1 MGRLGF
7 VLGTDAMDHERV
19 LVDQLAEQM
28 QKAAD
33 DERFFY
39 LVPNHIKF
47 ETEINVLAGLRQRN
61 GKNGEQ
67 RFATESLQVL
77 SFSRLAWF
85 FLRNTPAYQRARIS
99 KVGMTMLVSKIAQ
112 ENVGE
117 LRLYAS
123 EIRQAGFI
131 EKLTEQLEELK
142 NSNITADDF
151 KEIIKR
157 IEQDEAPGA
166 NTVWLSKMHD
176 LSILYAAYEQQLQK
190 SFMGNI
196 ELYRYLVD
204 FLQSDPRVKKMHFF
218 IDRFAQFTAGEQQ
231 IVDALI
237 ENGASTTV
245 SLVLDRGYPDQ
256 SHPNKSELPRTT
268 DLYYSSA
275 VLYHR
280 LWKFAQV
287 NPQVELLPNVLLAN
301 EPRVSKG
308 LQQVDAYFKRYAQGP
323 ISRDEREALATPEQ
337 VQFYQTANRR
347 EELELIATK
356 IRQLV
361 ATGKYRYRD
370 FLVLT
375 RHLDE
380 YQTMVKPIFAKHE
393 VPVFNDQERKM
404 DQHPLI
410 VLLNALFT
418 LDRRGYQLE
427 DMMHLLKTWLLV
439 PRLITGDLMPIRQ
452 FQEAVFTT
460 ENWCLKRAIKGKK
473 AWTDPEMITG
483 LWMQETED
491 ANNDPEVEN
500 LNQQLAIVHDYVATI
515 IAPFLDR
522 LKEVQSGKELAT
534 VLFNFLQNNGV
545 TERLYQWQQYQS
557 TRDLDLARQPQQVWE
572 KFTQI
577 LQEYVEILGDDV
589 IDEED
594 NEDYLQRFNEIL
606 QSGFAAAQYSQIP
619 ATLDQVL
626 VSETGIVQSLN
637 KKVVFMMGSTDD
649 VMPEMRES
657 ENLLTDQDKQIL
669 TPYLDDDYQYLP
681 ADTMTAL
688 NREPFVH
695 YLGMMSGK
703 EQLIFTYPQAT
714 DDDKELIASPYLR
727 DMATYFNQDV
737 KQVPLVNSDE
747 GMKDG
752 EKFISSPNA
761 TLSQLVKV
769 GRQARDNQQG
779 RNAEAKLSPSW
790 QQIQAAL
797 GALVRQWQFSPNA
810 QEQELGNHLYQ
821 RLQLINQG
829 FNYRNR
835 VDSIGKDLAEL
846 LYLHTGPTQKNGG
859 TLYASISQLQDF
871 YMNQYEYFLKYGL
884 QLQKRDRLEMSS
896 DRIGTFFHK
905 AMEAFIENTRKQGI
919 SLRSLADDPEQL
931 QALTKSALDKAAES
945 QPDLKRV
952 VDSSAQASYQ
962 YRQLQII
969 VSTMIE
975 TLCQQAKY
983 TEAQPFKTEAQF
995 GRIGKNGTQLKAL
1008 DYPLASG
1015 DRIYLRGRIDRIDRL
1030 VKDEI
1035 GGASDFLTVVDYKS
1049 GDRTFDLTR
1058 AYYGISLQLLTYLNG
1073 LERNLQELDEADA
1086 KLAGALY
1093 LHLSNPKFDWKRNKN
1108 KSLEELQLTSHQYK
1122 GLLLNELDILNSLD
1136 EKLADRQAVLYP
1148 LKVTK
1153 NKISAKKDALLVTP
1167 AQLQWLQE
1175 WTKNLIIGAGD
1186 QILAGNVKLN
1196 PFRLIEGSRRNTGLD
1211 YSEFKDIYQFDN
1223 MLDQANYREL
1233 DPKKPQ
1239 EDLRNANSEGGEE
1252 E

>member
-7 VLGTDAMDHERV
+7 VLGTDGMDHERV

-28 QKAAD
+28 KKAAA

-61 GKNGEQ
+61 GKNGEE

-85 FLRNTPAYQRARIS
+85 FLRNTPAYQQSRIS
-99 KVGMTMLVSKIAQ
+99 KIGMTMLVSKISQ
-112 ENVGE
+112 ENATE
-117 LRLYAS
+117 LCLYAS
-123 EIRQAGFI
+123 EIKQPGFI

-142 NSNITADDF
+142 NSNITAENF
-151 KEIIKR
+151 REIIER
-157 IEQDEAPGA
+157 IEQDSASGA

-176 LSILYAAYEQQLQK
+176 LSIIYTAYEQQLQK
-190 SFMGNI
+190 SFMGNV

-204 FLQSDPRVKKMHFF
+204 FLRNDSRVKKMHFF

-231 IVDALI
+231 IVNALI

-268 DLYYSSA
+268 DLFYSSA
-275 VLYHR
+275 ILYHR
-280 LWKFAQV
+280 LWKLAQS
-287 NPQVELLPNVLLAN
+287 NLQIKLLPNVLLAN
-301 EPRVSKG
+301 ESRVSEG
-308 LQQVDAYFKRYAQGP
+308 VQQVDTYFKRYTQGP
-323 ISRDEREALATPEQ
+323 ISRDESEKLTVPEQ

-380 YQTMVKPIFAKHE
+380 YQTMIKPTFAKHE

-410 VLLNALFT
+410 VLLDALFN
-418 LDRRGYQLE
+418 LDHHGYQLE

-439 PRLITGDLMPIRQ
+439 PRLETGDLMPIRQ
-452 FQEAVFTT
+452 FQEAVFIT

-473 AWTDPEMITG
+473 AWTDPERVDG
-483 LWMQETED
+483 LWKQESED
-491 ANNDPEVEN
+491 SNSNSELEK
-500 LNQQLAIVHDYVATI
+500 LNQQLEIVHDYVATT
-515 IAPFLDR
+515 IAPFLDH
-522 LKEVQSGKELAT
+522 LKEVRSGKELAT
-534 VLFNFLQNNGV
+534 ILFNFLQENGV

-557 TRDLDLARQPQQVWE
+557 TRNLDLARQPQQVWE

-577 LQEYVEILGDDV
+577 LQEYVEILGNDA
-589 IDEED
+589 IDKENNEE
-594 NEDYLQRFNEIL
+594 YLQRFDEIL

-637 KKVVFMMGSTDD
+637 KKIVFMMGSTED

-657 ENLLTDQDKQIL
+657 ESLLTDQDKQIL
-669 TPYLDDDYQYLP
+669 APYLDDDYQYLP
-681 ADTMTAL
+681 DDTITAL
-688 NREPFVH
+688 NKEPFVH

-714 DDDKELIASPYLR
+714 DDDKELVASPYLR
-727 DMATYFNQDV
+727 DMARYFDREII
-737 KQVPLVNSDE
+737 KIPLVNSEE
-747 GMKDG
+747 GMEDG
-752 EKFISSPNA
+752 ERFISSPNA

-779 RNAEAKLSPSW
+779 KKEEARLSLSW
-790 QQIQAAL
+790 QRIQASLVAL
-797 GALVRQWQFSPNA
+797 IRQWQFSPNV
-810 QEQELGNHLYQ
+810 QEQELGNHLYE
-821 RLQLINQG
+821 RLQLVNRG

-835 VDSIGKDLAEL
+835 VDSIGKELAEL
-846 LYLHTGPTQKNGG
+846 LYLHTGPTQKKNG
-859 TLYASISQLQDF
+859 TLYTSISQLQDF

-905 AMEAFIENTRKQGI
+905 AMEAFIENTYKQEI
-919 SLRSLADDPEQL
+919 SLRSLTDDPAQL
-931 QALTKSALDKAAES
+931 QLLTKTALEEAADS
-945 QPDLKRV
+945 QPELKRV
-952 VDSSAQASYQ
+952 AEGSAQASYQ
-962 YRQLQII
+962 YQQLRTI
-969 VSTMIE
+969 VSTMIK

-1015 DRIYLRGRIDRIDRL
+1015 NRIYLRGRIDRIDRL

-1035 GGASDFLTVVDYKS
+1035 EGSSDFLTVVDYKS
-1049 GDRTFDLTR
+1049 GDRNFDLTR

-1073 LERNLQELDEADA
+1073 LKRNLRELDEVDA

-1108 KSLEELQLTSHQYK
+1108 KSLEDLQLTSHQYK
-1122 GLLLNELDILNSLD
+1122 GLLLNEPDILNSLD
-1136 EKLADRQAVLYP
+1136 EKLADRQSALYP

-1153 NKISAKKDALLVTP
+1153 DKISAKKDALLVTP

-1175 WTKNLIIGAGD
+1175 WTKKLIIGAGD
-1186 QILAGNVKLN
+1186 QILAGEIKLN
-1196 PFRLIEGSRRNTGLD
+1196 PFRLIEGSHRNTGLD

-1239 EDLRNANSEGGEE
+1239 EDFQNANNEGGEE
-1252 E
+1252 